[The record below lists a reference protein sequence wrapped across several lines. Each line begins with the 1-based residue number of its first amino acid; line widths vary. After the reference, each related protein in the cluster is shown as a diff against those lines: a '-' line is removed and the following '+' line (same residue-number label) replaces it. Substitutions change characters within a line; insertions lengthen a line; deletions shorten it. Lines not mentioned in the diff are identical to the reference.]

1 MKIYNEVS
9 FEMFNSINELK
20 ELTEQQTEWRGRCLN
35 LIASENLVSKTVRWY
50 LTSDFGH
57 RYNTFYDDPM
67 ERNYLGNKY
76 IALVETKARE
86 TAQKLFGCQ
95 FVELRPLGGEMA
107 CDAVILGLTEKGDTV
122 LETGEDFGGQEVCS
136 RLISA
141 GLLKKSLNVE
151 YLAYDPNTSDLN
163 IEKNKKLI
171 LKTKPKL
178 IIFGK
183 GRPLFPE
190 SIDKLLPV
198 IKEVGAYIAYD
209 VSHVLGLI
217 AGNAFFNPLGY
228 GVDVIM
234 GSTHKTFPGP
244 QGGIILCN
252 DEEIFRK
259 VRLGLYPPLVTNHH
273 ANRIAA
279 MAAALIEMQEFGEEY
294 HSQIIKNSQ
303 ALGKALYARDFN
315 VLFPELGFSK
325 SHQLHVDVSEF
336 GGGVTVANLLEKANI
351 ILGATTTTSDII
363 KGTKKMGLRM
373 GTQEITRTSMKEKDM
388 NQVAEFFKRL
398 LIDKE
403 NTETIKK
410 DIAEFVRNFNKI
422 HYTWDENTPAYD
434 LII

>member
-1 MKIYNEVS
+1 
-9 FEMFNSINELK
+9 MFNSINELK
-20 ELTEQQTEWRGRCLN
+20 ELTEQQTKWRGRCLN
-35 LIASENLVSKTVRWY
+35 LIASENLASKTVRWY

-67 ERNYLGNKY
+67 ERNYLGNKC

-86 TAQKLFGCQ
+86 TAQKLFGCN

-107 CDAVILGLTEKGDTV
+107 CDAVILSLTETGDTV
-122 LETGEDFGGQEVCS
+122 LETGEKFGGQEVCS

-141 GLLKKSLNVE
+141 GLLKNSLNVE
-151 YLAYDPNTSDLN
+151 YLAYDLKTSDLD
-163 IEKNKKLI
+163 IETNKKLI

-190 SIDKLLPV
+190 SIDKLRPV
-198 IKEVGAYIAYD
+198 IKEVGAYTAYD
-209 VSHVLGLI
+209 ISHVLGLI
-217 AGNAFFNPLGY
+217 AGKAFFNPLDY
-228 GVDVIM
+228 GADVIM

-259 VRLGLYPPLVTNHH
+259 IRLGLYPPLVTNHH

-279 MAAALIEMQEFGEEY
+279 MAAALIEMLEFGEEY

-303 ALGKALYARDFN
+303 ALGKALYDRDFN
-315 VLFPELGFSK
+315 VLFPELSFSK

-336 GGGVTVANLLEKANI
+336 GGGVMVADLLEKANI
-351 ILGATTTTSDII
+351 ILGATTSIGDII
-363 KGTKKMGLRM
+363 KGTKKMSIRM
-373 GTQEITRTSMKEKDM
+373 GTQEITRTGMKEKDM

-398 LIDKE
+398 LIDEE
-403 NTETIKK
+403 NTEIVKK
-410 DIAEFVRNFNKI
+410 DLAEFVSNFNRI
-422 HYTWDENTPAYD
+422 HYTWDNNTPTYD
-434 LII
+434 IITNFD

>member
-1 MKIYNEVS
+1 ML
-9 FEMFNSINELK
+9 NSINELK
-20 ELTEQQTEWRGRCLN
+20 DLTEQHTEWRGRCLN
-35 LIASENLVSKTVRWY
+35 LIASENLTSKTVQWY

-67 ERNYLGNKY
+67 KRNYLGNKY
-76 IALVETKARE
+76 IALIETKARE
-86 TAQKLFGCQ
+86 TAQKLFRCQ
-95 FVELRPLGGEMA
+95 FAELRPLAGEMA
-107 CDAVILGLTEKGDTV
+107 GNAVILGLTEEGDTV
-122 LETGEDFGGQEVCS
+122 LETGENFGGQEICS

-141 GLLKKSLNVE
+141 SLLKKSLNVE
-151 YLAYDPNTSDLN
+151 YLAYDPRTSDLD
-163 IEKNKKLI
+163 IEKNKELI

-209 VSHVLGLI
+209 VSHILGLI
-217 AGNAFFNPLGY
+217 AGNVFFNPLDY
-228 GVDVIM
+228 GADVLM

-273 ANRIAA
+273 ANRVAA
-279 MAAALIEMQEFGEEY
+279 MAATLIEMLEFGEEY

-303 ALGKALYARDFN
+303 ALGKALYDRGFN
-315 VLFPELGFSK
+315 VLFPELSFSK

-336 GGGVTVANLLEKANI
+336 GGGVMVADILEKANI
-351 ILGATTTTSDII
+351 ILGATTSTSDII
-363 KGTKKMGLRM
+363 KGTKKMSIRM
-373 GTQEITRTSMKEKDM
+373 GTQEITRTGMKEKDM

-398 LIDKE
+398 LIDVE
-403 NTETIKK
+403 NTEIVKK
-410 DIAEFVRNFNKI
+410 DLAEFVSNFNRI
-422 HYTWDENTPAYD
+422 HYTWDDNSAAYD
-434 LII
+434 IITSFD